1 MGQPFRFEARTNI
14 REALERGE
22 WVLEVF
28 RRLGLK
34 CVDRRQELCV
44 AADVETLEDAAR
56 YHGIALE
63 TLLGELNR
71 DAGRGR

>member
-56 YHGIALE
+56 YHGIALQ